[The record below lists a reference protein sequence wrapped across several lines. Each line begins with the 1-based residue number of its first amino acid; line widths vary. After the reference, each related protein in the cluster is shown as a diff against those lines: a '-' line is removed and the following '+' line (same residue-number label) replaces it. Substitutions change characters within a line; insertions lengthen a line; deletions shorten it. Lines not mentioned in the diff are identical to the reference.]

1 MKIWPDLLEKDP
13 YREIIS
19 VVKVNEHSPKIVW
32 TELEEYVPTDE
43 VKNYFRK
50 FIEEFI
56 ESRRG
61 PTENV
66 CVWISGFFGS
76 GKSHFLKVLGYL
88 LENRKILTPDGL
100 EIESTQYLANKLGLQ
115 NLAPLL
121 TKEFRTK
128 VLFINLL
135 DYDHATDPPISRLI
149 YRKLMEEKGLSSK
162 IWVSMWEEEFQK
174 RGFYDE
180 FKQWDKKEFEDD
192 WEEARKLHAERI
204 LKKALTVFMK
214 TLYPEERD
222 AEKAINE
229 SKKVEIEPSFVVRK
243 LKEFA
248 EEIDENKGR
257 IVILLDEVGLYIGD
271 DKNRLTDL
279 NALAEQV
286 VKEGEGK
293 VWLIATA
300 QEALPEMVERL
311 TAEKHILEWLRD
323 RFRLQL
329 LLTPKGVERV
339 VSERMLK
346 KRVEAIEK
354 LKEFYQKNTG
364 KILQVLTL
372 KQTRQNIEI
381 NGENFVRFYPFY
393 PYSISLLQEISR
405 ALVRS
410 IEDARRLSARERS
423 ILKIV
428 HAILRGE
435 GGIDAVA
442 EKQLGFFV
450 TFDLLYDAISQDLR
464 FIKSDYHNI
473 IDNEIGKIGT
483 VDGIKA
489 SSVAKAL
496 FLLQNIDEKVPT
508 TLENLSA
515 VLFSDISCDINTHK
529 EAIKNCLEKLEESG
543 WVVEED
549 GKYRLLTYEEHNIEG
564 IIRENL
570 PRPGEK
576 QRFVREILK
585 EKLEAK
591 FTYGKS
597 NRPFE
602 VKITIDGED
611 VTKEGNLRVA
621 LYTPL
626 SGKDESEVEIESINN
641 SDTVFWLAGVDSEF
655 DRLLERTI
663 ALEKTINQLRSSV
676 VTETQRIYLKS
687 LQEEYETNKN
697 DKIPR
702 LLEAVFRKGIIY
714 VNGVKYKPTDG
725 DIRKTIETRLK
736 PIADN
741 LYSEFVDVRLKDED
755 CAKILNWQ
763 PGTKVPDEYV
773 DLGIIV
779 NNSLNVSSKIPSLV
793 LKKIEH
799 RRNYGLSRTGKD
811 LISDF
816 EKPPYGWD
824 PKIVRLA
831 VATLFKAGKI
841 SVLWN
846 NREYTTASPELFR
859 LFSKISE
866 FNKASFDLLPEVDW
880 RKASELIS
888 TIFGEV
894 GGDTFEKTA
903 EKVDEVARYWSGI
916 AKTLKVRVS
925 DNELPKSIQ
934 SSISEFLKD
943 IDEIVRAE
951 DPNTK
956 LRRFIEREESLKR
969 NFKTVKKLQQFDFDS
984 FRKVKKFAENLAAL
998 LELLEFSD
1006 ELKRHFDSLM
1016 KIISS
1021 EEIVDRF
1028 DDVLTNYSI
1037 LLEEVEKRYERAHS
1051 VFAEGVRMA
1060 IEEIKKHNAFKIEP
1074 NEAKKRLEKLHG
1086 FICDQLDFDETS
1098 LRCRNC
1104 GRLFTA
1110 LNEAI
1115 IEKTKKDVIKDL
1127 DLLLPKKEEEEEKYK
1142 PYRKKK
1148 IVRINEVDE
1157 VIDELKEHF
1166 KNYPG
1171 EIELEINANP
1181 KGG

>member
-13 YREIIS
+13 YRDIIS
-19 VVKVNEHSPKIVW
+19 VVKVNDHRPEIVW

-50 FIEEFI
+50 FVEEFI

-61 PTENV
+61 PSENV

-88 LENRKILTPDGL
+88 LENRRILTPDGL

-135 DYDHATDPPISRLI
+135 DYDHAVDPTISRLI
-149 YRKLMEEKGLSSK
+149 YRKLMEEKGFSDK
-162 IWVSMWEEEFQK
+162 IWVSIWEEELQ
-174 RGFYDE
+174 RMGVYDK
-180 FKQWDKKEFEDD
+180 FKQWVEKEFGKV

-204 LKKALTVFMK
+204 LKRALTVFMES
-214 TLYPEERD
+214 LYPGEKD
-222 AEKAINE
+222 AEKAIEE
-229 SKKVEIEPSFVVRK
+229 SKKTEIEPSFVVRK

-248 EEIDENKGR
+248 EGIDRNKGR
-257 IVILLDEVGLYIGD
+257 IIVLLDEVGLYIGD

-293 VWLIATA
+293 VWLVATA

-346 KRVEAIEK
+346 KRVEAIEQ
-354 LKEFYQKNTG
+354 LKEFYQRNAG
-364 KILQVLTL
+364 KILQVLAL
-372 KQTRQNIEI
+372 KQTKQIIEI
-381 NGENFVRFYPFY
+381 NEENFIRFYPFY
-393 PYSISLLQEISR
+393 PYSVSLLQEISR

-423 ILKIV
+423 MLKIV

-450 TFDLLYDAISQDLR
+450 TFDVLYDAISQDLR

-473 IDNEIGKIGT
+473 IDNEIGKVGE

-515 VLFSDISCDINTHK
+515 VLFSDIGCDINIHK
-529 EAIKNCLEKLEESG
+529 EAIKSCLEKLKEYG
-543 WVVEED
+543 WVVEEN
-549 GKYRLLTYEEHNIEG
+549 GKYRLLTYEEHNIER
-564 IIRENL
+564 IIKENL

-576 QRFVREILK
+576 QRFVREIIE
-585 EKLEAK
+585 EKLGKFK

-611 VTKEGNLRVA
+611 ITKEGNLKVV

-641 SDTVFWLAGVDSEF
+641 PNTVFWLAGTDSEF
-655 DRLLERTI
+655 DRVLERTI
-663 ALEKTINQLRSSV
+663 ALGKTINQLRSSV
-676 VTETQRIYLKS
+676 ATETQRIYLKS
-687 LQEEYETNKN
+687 LQEEHETNKN
-697 DKIPR
+697 DKLPR
-702 LLEAVFRKGIIY
+702 LLEAIFRKGVIY
-714 VNGVKYKPTDG
+714 VNGVKSKPTNGSID
-725 DIRKTIETRLK
+725 KTLEAKLK
-736 PIADN
+736 PIASE
-741 LYSEFVDVRLKDED
+741 LYSEFVDVRLKDEE
-755 CAKILNWQ
+755 CAKILGWQ
-763 PGTKVPDEYV
+763 PGTRVPDEYIN
-773 DLGIIV
+773 LGIIV
-779 NNSLNVSSKIPSLV
+779 NNSLNASSKIPSLV
-793 LKKIEH
+793 LKELEH
-799 RRNYGLSRTGKD
+799 RRNYGLPRTGKD
-811 LISDF
+811 LINAF

-841 SVLWN
+841 SVFWN
-846 NREYTTASPELFR
+846 NQEHTTASPELFR
-859 LFSKISE
+859 VFSKVSE
-866 FNKASFDLLPEVDW
+866 FNRASFDLLPEVDW

-888 TIFGEV
+888 VIFGEI

-903 EKVDEVARYWSGI
+903 EKVEDVARKWLEEAG
-916 AKTLKVRVS
+916 KLEVRVK

-934 SSISEFLKD
+934 KSVSEFLKD
-943 IDEIVRAE
+943 VDGIVRAG

-956 LRRFIEREESLKR
+956 LRKFLESEESLKK
-969 NFKTVKKLQQFDFDS
+969 NFKSVKKLQQFNFSS
-984 FRKVKKFAENLAAL
+984 FRKLKRFAENPAVLV
-998 LELLEFSD
+998 EFSG
-1006 ELKRHFDSLM
+1006 ELKKRFEDLM
-1016 KIISS
+1016 RIIGS
-1021 EEIVDRF
+1021 EEILDRL
-1028 DDVLTNYSI
+1028 DEAIASYSI
-1037 LLEEVEKRYERAHS
+1037 LLKEFKKKYKESHS
-1051 VFAEGVRMA
+1051 VFAEGIREA
-1060 IEEIKKHNAFKIEP
+1060 IKEIKNHKAFEIEAENAE
-1074 NEAKKRLEKLHG
+1074 KKLEKLNKLL
-1086 FICDQLDFDETS
+1086 CDELDFDEDS
-1098 LRCRNC
+1098 LLCRNC
-1104 GRLFTA
+1104 RRPLTA
-1110 LNEAI
+1110 LNETL
-1115 IEKTKKDVIKDL
+1115 IEKTKKEVLKEL
-1127 DLLLPKKEEEEEKYK
+1127 DLLLPEEEKREEYK
-1142 PYRKKK
+1142 PYKIRKVVK
-1148 IVRINEVDE
+1148 IDEVDE
-1157 VIDELKEHF
+1157 VIYELKEHF
-1166 KNYPG
+1166 KNYQG
-1171 EIELEINANP
+1171 EIEIEINAKP